1 MSRDPASSL
10 NEDWIEYYEEGEGRE
25 PRELLLAVLDSFD
38 RPSQAVD
45 LGCGSGI
52 ETLAMLERGW
62 SVFATDRQGEAI
74 RRTRARVPEESQPR
88 LETLVSS
95 MEDVAFP
102 PADLV
107 SASFSLFFCDPARF
121 AAVWSRLTAA
131 IRPGGRFV
139 GHLLGE
145 RDTWAR
151 QVDEISS
158 FTVDEARA
166 LFEGFELERFDE
178 EEHEGDPGPKWWH
191 FFQVVARRP

>member
-1 MSRDPASSL
+1 MGPASRL
-10 NEDWIEYYEEGEGRE
+10 NEDWTEYYDEGEGRE
-25 PRELLLAVLDSFD
+25 PRELLIAVLDAFD
-38 RPSQAVD
+38 RPGEAVD

-62 SVFATDRQGEAI
+62 SVFATDRQQEAV
-74 RRTRARVPEESQPR
+74 RRTRARVPDRLRPR
-88 LETLVSS
+88 LATLVAP
-95 MEDVAFP
+95 MEDVTFP
-102 PADLV
+102 AADLV

-121 AAVWSRLTAA
+121 SDVWSRLTSA

-139 GHLLGE
+139 GHLLGD

-158 FTVDEARA
+158 FRVEEARA
-166 LFEGFELERFDE
+166 LFDDFELERFDE

-191 FFQVVARRP
+191 FFEVVARTR

>member
-1 MSRDPASSL
+1 VRP
-10 NEDWIEYYEEGEGRE
+10 NEDWTEYYDEGEGRE
-25 PRELLLAVLDSFD
+25 PRELVLAVLDTFVS
-38 RPSQAVD
+38 PGEAVD

-62 SVFATDRQGEAI
+62 SVFATDREEEAI
-74 RRTRARVPEESQPR
+74 RRTRARVPDRLRPR
-88 LETLVSS
+88 LETLVSP
-95 MEDVAFP
+95 MEEVTFP

-121 AAVWSRLTAA
+121 GDVWSRLTSA
-131 IRPGGRFV
+131 IRPGGQFA

-151 QVDEISS
+151 QLDEISS
-158 FTVDEARA
+158 FTIDEARA
-166 LFEGFELERFDE
+166 LFDGFELERFDE

-191 FFQVVARRP
+191 FFQIVARRR